1 VTIYALDSSGFESQE
16 GQEIFLFSKTVQT
29 ESGAHPASHSIGTG
43 VLSQRYNGGGV
54 KMTTY
59 LQLVPRLRMRGAIPL
74 FLPHVFRAR
83 RGKNF
88 TYFIYEILNYLFQ
101 RL

>member
-1 VTIYALDSSGFESQE
+1 
-16 GQEIFLFSKTVQT
+16 
-29 ESGAHPASHSIGTG
+29 
-43 VLSQRYNGGGV
+43 
-54 KMTTY
+54 MTTY